1 MKSKVSFV
9 ELKVEILAEP
19 RAISAV
25 KAAMTPEIDDSKR
38 CKLSLHTDRT
48 GRKLSLILTSK
59 DLVSLRAGLN
69 TNLRLAASAL
79 KSINA
84 AKNATIAERS
94 QKDSIN
100 QN

>member
-1 MKSKVSFV
+1 MKSKVTFV
-9 ELKVEILAEP
+9 ELKVAILSEP
-19 RAISAV
+19 RAISAA
-25 KAAMTPEIDDSKR
+25 KAAMTPEMDDSKR
-38 CKLSLHTDRT
+38 CKLSLHTDKT
-48 GRKLSLILTSK
+48 GRKLSLILSSK

-79 KSINA
+79 KGINA
-84 AKNATIAERS
+84 AKRAGIAERS